1 MKKIIVAVDGPA
13 GSGKSSVCKKA
24 ASLTGLKYIDSG
36 AIYRTITYLSLM
48 DPGDSPRNTS
58 YEKILENSEIE
69 QVFSDD
75 LKVFSYLNGR
85 DVSEYIRDE
94 KITAEIGRVS
104 DSVPVRNFV
113 NRLLRKWAAENSV
126 IMDGRDIG
134 SVVFPDAEL
143 KVYLDASVDVR
154 ADRRIKEYKEMGK
167 TLDEISVKNQIIQRD
182 RQDMSREFGRLQK
195 VPDAVYIDTSNYNF
209 DEVVDKLRALIE
221 DCRLASHRAA
231 F

>member
-24 ASLTGLKYIDSG
+24 AALTGLRYIDSG
-36 AIYRTITYLSLM
+36 ALYRTITYLSIESSANS
-48 DPGDSPRNTS
+48 PGDTS
-58 YEKILENSEIE
+58 YEKLLENAEVE
-69 QVFSDD
+69 QVFTDD
-75 LKVFSYLNGR
+75 LNVVSYLNGK
-85 DVSEYIRDE
+85 DVSGLIRDE

-104 DSVPVRNFV
+104 DSVSVRNFV
-113 NRLLRKWAAENSV
+113 NKLLRKWAEESSV

-182 RQDMSREFGRLQK
+182 KQDMSREFGRLQR
-195 VPDAVYIDTSNYNF
+195 VPDAVCIDTSDYNF
-209 DEVVDKLRALIE
+209 DEVVDKLKALIE
-221 DCRLASHRAA
+221 NSKSASH
-231 F
+231 